1 MLRFVRAKAWITVF
15 TAIDLKAT
23 TIKIRDNGA
32 NFVLVT
38 IGNGDLNYTE
48 RRNLEYVLNLGSLDD
63 VVENDEVPVDVRMD
77 FTWEYLS
84 SPSAGTPS
92 PSDAFKQLNLAAS
105 WVSTDADT
113 CRPFAVDLEVQYTP
127 ACTDNDKETIT
138 LPDFRHEELDQQLRN
153 KTISCSGKCNV
164 TQADAVRVPQ

>member
-1 MLRFVRAKAWITVF
+1 MLKFVRAKAWITVF

-84 SPSAGTPS
+84 SPSAGVPS
-92 PSDAFKQLNLAAS
+92 PSDALKQLNLASS
-105 WVSTDADT
+105 WVSTDADV
-113 CRPFAVDLEVQYTP
+113 CRKFAVDLEVEHTP
-127 ACTDNDKETIT
+127 VCETNDMETIT
-138 LPDFRHEELDQQLRN
+138 LPDFRYEELDQQLRN
-153 KTISCSGKCNV
+153 KTISASGKCNV
-164 TQADAVRVPQ
+164 TQATVLRASQ